1 MMLRYVA
8 ASVMVLSCALTVGDG
23 AAAAQA
29 RRNAQTP
36 AAVPE
41 HEDGKFCKFYGV
53 ADPKMVVLM
62 IDRTL
67 PVTNGADREDAQAA
81 MSLALEL
88 VGPGQRLRIVTI
100 REDIGSS
107 KKLFDDCRPGHPA
120 GIASYFISPPNP
132 DDLRV
137 DQPAF
142 ISAVKAAVAAGVD
155 GRLPQ
160 SPQSAIISTIAAVGR
175 QFQGRLVGLILAS
188 DMIEGRLADL
198 APTPDSRLD
207 NRTRNGLLERAA
219 ELGQI
224 PRLDKV
230 RVESFKVN
238 QWDRK
243 ARPILSDD
251 TAKDLRDFWDDY
263 FRLAGAGPV
272 KIN

>member
-1 MMLRYVA
+1 MMLRYAA
-8 ASVMVLSCALTVGDG
+8 ASVLVLACSLTVGAGDG
-23 AAAAQA
+23 AAQA
-29 RRNAQTP
+29 RRNAQAP
-36 AAVPE
+36 VAE

-53 ADPKMVVLM
+53 ANPKMVVLM

-67 PVTNGADREDAQAA
+67 PVTNAADREDAQAA
-81 MSLALEL
+81 MKLALEL
-88 VGPGQRLRIVTI
+88 VEPGQRLRIVTI

-107 KKLFDDCRPGHPA
+107 KKLFDDCRPGRPS
-120 GIASYFISPPNP
+120 GISSYFESPPNP
-132 DDLRV
+132 EDLRM

-142 ISAVKAAVAAGVD
+142 DGAVKVAVAAGVD

-175 QFQGRLVGLILAS
+175 QFQGRLVALILAS

-198 APTPDSRLD
+198 AVSPDSRLD
-207 NRTRNGLLERAA
+207 SRTRNSLLERAT

-230 RVESFKVN
+230 RVETFKVN

-243 ARPILSDD
+243 TRPILADD